1 MDRATAMNKMID
13 IFAKYVDDTNGAVAI
28 EYSLIASAMAI
39 GIIGGFPLMSNAVKN
54 KITVIAG
61 YFSSL

>member
-13 IFAKYVDDTNGAVAI
+13 IFAKYVDDASGAVAI